1 MNNKKK
7 LRLNVLSVMITSTF
21 VMAIICTFIDVNIS
35 YILLATSF
43 VIAVFSY
50 FMRIFWSQVKQLKQK
65 ENEKSKIY

>member
-7 LRLNVLSVMITSTF
+7 LRLNVLSAITASTF
-21 VMAIICTFIDVNIS
+21 VMAIICTFIDVRIS

-43 VIAVFSY
+43 VVAVFSY

-65 ENEKSKIY
+65 ENGKQ

>member
-1 MNNKKK
+1 
-7 LRLNVLSVMITSTF
+7 VLSAITVLTF
-21 VMAIICTFIDVNIS
+21 VIAIIYTFIDVNIS

-65 ENEKSKIY
+65 ENGK